1 MRITTKYIIMA
12 DNKQIEKL
20 TKRLWRQRQLR
31 QMKGSRRGYSADIE
45 ETKVDEEEAE
55 EYYGSH
61 NTTSANDNSAPY
73 NFYSNIKPKR
83 CSGRKDARQI
93 PKKSSST
100 MMHPDIDNIDLSLV
114 ALLSSKELD
123 AQFHHNNGSATSRKS
138 FTSSSSS
145 SEMDSNSSSNGDTS
159 AKGRGYTKMINKD
172 KKCPSAARPF
182 AVVDYGSVELN
193 MEGSLLDSIYNIG
206 ASSSRRSNDIM
217 IGGRLF
223 SAVDNNNNDANSV
236 SIQQQDNNNT
246 SQARRDSDFS
256 VSKRRT
262 PEVASVIASLKSTA
276 STTKRE
282 RATRSSWLD
291 NSDHPTR
298 SYKKK
303 QKMTTIQ
310 SQSAI
315 MKNLGEMP
323 TVDMTKSTTL
333 EAAISFSPY
342 AR

>member
-1 MRITTKYIIMA
+1 MV

-20 TKRLWRQRQLR
+20 TKRLWRRRQLH

-45 ETKVDEEEAE
+45 ETKVDEEEAD

-61 NTTSANDNSAPY
+61 NTTSSNDNSAPY

-83 CSGRKDARQI
+83 CSGRKDARQL

-145 SEMDSNSSSNGDTS
+145 SEIDSNSSSNDDTS
-159 AKGRGYTKMINKD
+159 ATGRGYTKNIINKD
-172 KKCPSAARPF
+172 KKRPSAARPF

-223 SAVDNNNNDANSV
+223 SAVNNNNNDTNGI
-236 SIQQQDNNNT
+236 SIQQQDNSCS

-256 VSKRRT
+256 VLKRRT

-282 RATRSSWLD
+282 RATRSSLLD
-291 NSDHPTR
+291 NSDHTPR

-303 QKMTTIQ
+303 QKMTAIQ

-315 MKNLGEMP
+315 MKSLGGMP